1 MGYYT
6 ELFFFFPL
14 LFTKINFRV
23 YKYLIVGS
31 KEHEARLFSVLSHD
45 STGGN
50 GHKLKYRQ
58 FHLKVSKCFYSEDCQ
73 TLAQVA
79 LKSCEV
85 FVFGDFQNQTEMWS
99 RAACSTWPC
108 GWTRLAL
115 EVLSSLICS
124 VILLL
129 EISK

>member
-1 MGYYT
+1 MEHSPGSISIHGI
-6 ELFFFFPL
+6 LHRAFFFPPL

-23 YKYLIVGS
+23 YKYLIVES

-50 GHKLKYRQ
+50 GQKLKYRQ

-99 RAACSTWPC
+99 WAACSTWPC
-108 GWTRLAL
+108 CQQGIGLDWL
-115 EVLSSLICS
+115 
-124 VILLL
+124 
-129 EISK
+129 